1 MSLYLMLKTLHILS
15 ATVLFG
21 TGLGIAYFKWT
32 TDRSGDVRA
41 IRVVSERVVIAD
53 WLFTTPA
60 IVVQPITGVA
70 LAIKA
75 GYPLFQGWI
84 GLSLLLYLAAG
95 ACWIPVVWL
104 QYRMRDLAR
113 AADASGVALDRRYRD
128 YASLWFRLGVPA
140 FVALIV
146 VFWLMVARP

>member
-1 MSLYLMLKTLHILS
+1 MSLYLLLKTLHILS

-60 IVVQPITGVA
+60 IIVQPITGIA
-70 LAIKA
+70 LATEA

-113 AADASGVALDRRYRD
+113 ASDAAGVALDQRYRD
-128 YASLWFRLGVPA
+128 CARLWFRLGVPA
-140 FVALIV
+140 FAALIV

>member
-1 MSLYLMLKTLHILS
+1 MSLYLLLKTLHILS

-60 IVVQPITGVA
+60 IVVQPLTGIA
-70 LAIKA
+70 LAIEA
-75 GYPLFQGWI
+75 GYPLFHGWL
-84 GLSLLLYLAAG
+84 GLSLLLYLATG

-113 AADASGVALDRRYRD
+113 ASDAAGVALDRRYWN
-128 YASLWFRLGVPA
+128 YARRWFQLGVPA

-146 VFWLMVARP
+146 VFGLMVARP